1 MNTNKSTV
9 YIAGPISG
17 HDDLNRS
24 AFKTMQDELESL
36 GFHTL
41 NPHEF
46 CESIKSPNPSDPKY
60 YRAGMI
66 TLASQ
71 ATDIIF
77 LDGWQYSAGAQLEH
91 KAAALFGIGIHFS
104 TEDLIRKY
112 SNQ

>member
-1 MNTNKSTV
+1 MNTTQSTV

-17 HDDLNRS
+17 YDDLNRT
-24 AFKTMQDELESL
+24 AFAAMQDELEGL

-46 CESIKSPNPSDPKY
+46 CKSIKSHNPSDPRY

-77 LDGWQYSAGAQLEH
+77 LDGWQYSAGAQLEY

-112 SNQ
+112 SNK